1 MVDRRSLVGVVLML
15 ACLMTAPSVEAQTA
29 VGPAYVTRV
38 VDGDTLYVE
47 LGGRLEVV
55 RYLGVNTPRVEH
67 PLYGTEPYALLAR
80 EANRRLV
87 EGKWVRLVFEGSV
100 RDRHD
105 RLFAYVW
112 VGDLFVN
119 AALLHR
125 GYAETPSASTA
136 GYAAYFR
143 ELEEAAR
150 RDGRG
155 LWRDGTT
162 RLYHRPR
169 PTEQVADEQDETSG
183 TTSGGRVFSAPM
195 PFMPPAPATPSS
207 APLSS
212 APPSSASSVGPPAS
226 SAPRRSVG
234 SSPSYSVPSAP
245 MRSR

>member
-1 MVDRRSLVGVVLML
+1 MVGHRSLVGVALML
-15 ACLMTAPSVEAQTA
+15 ACLVTGPSVEAQTA

-67 PLYGTEPYALLAR
+67 PLYGPDPYALLAR

-105 RLFAYVW
+105 RLLAYVW

-143 ELEEAAR
+143 ELEEGAW

-155 LWRDGTT
+155 LWRDGTA

-169 PTEQVADEQDETSG
+169 PTEQAADEQDETSG

-195 PFMPPAPATPSS
+195 PFLPPLPAVSWSAPSSS
-207 APLSS
+207 APSS
-212 APPSSASSVGPPAS
+212 PAPSVGPPAS

-234 SSPSYSVPSAP
+234 SSPSYVAPSAP

>member
-1 MVDRRSLVGVVLML
+1 MVNRHSLVGAALLL
-15 ACLMTAPSVEAQTA
+15 ACVMIAPPVEGQTV

-55 RYLGVNTPRVEH
+55 RYLGINTPRVEH
-67 PLYGTEPYALLAR
+67 PLYGTRPYALLAR

-87 EGKWVRLVFEGSV
+87 EGKWVNLVFEGPV
-100 RDRHD
+100 RDRYD
-105 RLFAYVW
+105 RLLAYVW
-112 VGDLFVN
+112 VRDLFVN

-125 GYAETPSASTA
+125 GYAETASASTA
-136 GYAAYFR
+136 GYGAYFR
-143 ELEEAAR
+143 ELEEGAS

-155 LWRDGTT
+155 LWGDGTT

-169 PTEQVADEQDETSG
+169 PTEQVADEQDETAG

-195 PFMPPAPATPSS
+195 PFLPPMPTTSSSVAPSS
-207 APLSS
+207 AP
-212 APPSSASSVGPPAS
+212 SVGPPAS
-226 SAPRRSVG
+226 SAPRRGVG
-234 SSPSYSVPSAP
+234 SSPSYAVPSAP